1 MLRTGADGARGGA
14 ETAMRIS
21 TRGSSG
27 AFARGSAMPAPARA
41 PSETGFAPQ
50 PHGQTAETD
59 VAAPFGA
66 HHPSG
71 PTARVAGTAT
81 AGACVVSTGGVH
93 GRAAPAR

>member
-71 PTARVAGTAT
+71 PTLRDAVAATPGT
-81 AGACVVSTGGVH
+81 CVVSAGGAH
-93 GRAAPAR
+93 GTAAPAR